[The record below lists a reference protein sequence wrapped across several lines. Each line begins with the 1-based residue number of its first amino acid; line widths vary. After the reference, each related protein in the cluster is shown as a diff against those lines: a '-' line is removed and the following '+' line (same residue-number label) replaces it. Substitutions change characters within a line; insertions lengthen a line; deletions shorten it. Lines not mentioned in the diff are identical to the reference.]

1 MPAVDKFIDG
11 YKRFKSGY
19 YEENKHKLR
28 KLADEGQSPKV
39 LIVGCSDS
47 RVDPSTIFD
56 CDPGDF
62 FVIRNVANLVPPCE
76 SAENSYHGTS
86 AALEYA
92 VTVLEVE
99 SIIILGHTQCGGI
112 KALMDTPPTEEAKT
126 FISKWIQQLSTV
138 RDEVLESCDCED
150 IDCKHGDRYHVCEEK
165 GILKSL
171 DNLMTFP
178 WVKERVEAGTLY
190 LHGWHYDLGD
200 GFLYAKCK
208 DSDEFEKVG

>member
-1 MPAVDKFIDG
+1 MPAVDKFIEG
-11 YKRFKSGY
+11 YKRFKRGY
-19 YEENKHKLR
+19 YEQNKDKLL

-92 VTVLEVE
+92 VTVLQVE

-112 KALMDTPPTEEAKT
+112 KALMDTPPTQEAKT
-126 FISKWIQQLSTV
+126 FISKWIQQLSSV
-138 RDEVLESCDCED
+138 RDEVLEQCDCE
-150 IDCKHGDRYHVCEEK
+150 HGHHYHVGEEK
-165 GILKSL
+165 GVLKSL
-171 DNLMTFP
+171 ENLMTFP
-178 WVKERVEAGTLY
+178 WVKERVEAGTLL

-200 GFLYAKCK
+200 GSLYAKSK
-208 DSDEFEKVG
+208 DSDEFEKIG